1 MRWIGWAAALGA
13 CMAAAPAA
21 QAQDAPFHLGQA
33 ATACANP
40 RAATALEDPQ
50 EPRRADPSWVAFV
63 VSDGRCIRIEA
74 GAPVSVLGQAGGLSQ
89 IEYPRGSGQRLFVAG
104 TALSPDAPPPPAEEA
119 KLAAGWTNASSGS
132 GRDAACVLSGPAGP
146 GTLAM
151 SASAD
156 RPGVVRVTVSK
167 PSWRLPPQTPVRLSA
182 AFSGRAALTLN
193 GTGQGTSLEFALT
206 DDFKAWLHGFT
217 ASASGTLS
225 FPGAAEGPWQLNLA
239 GTSAATSAM
248 AECVKESGTI
258 SAPPPF
264 ASASAQPFA
273 GASSPPPASAAL
285 RSAPPETSRSARA
298 AGGDPASLGIE
309 LPPIRP

>member
-1 MRWIGWAAALGA
+1 MRWIGWAAAFGA
-13 CMAAAPAA
+13 CMAAAPVAR
-21 QAQDAPFHLGQA
+21 AQDTPFHLGQA

-63 VSDGRCIRIEA
+63 VSDGRCVRIEA

-104 TALSPDAPPPPAEEA
+104 TALLPDASPPAEEA
-119 KLAAGWTNASSGS
+119 KPAAGWTNASSGS
-132 GRDAACVLSGPAGP
+132 GQDAACVLSGPAGP

-156 RPGVVRVTVSK
+156 RPGVVRVIVSK
-167 PSWRLPPQTPVRLSA
+167 PSWRVPPQTPARLSA
-182 AFSGRAALTLN
+182 AFSGMAALTLN

-206 DDFKAWLHGFT
+206 DGFKAWLHGFT

-239 GTSAATSAM
+239 GTSAAASAL
-248 AECVKESGTI
+248 AECVRASGII

-264 ASASAQPFA
+264 ASASAQPPT
-273 GASSPPPASAAL
+273 GVWSPPPASAASRPAL
-285 RSAPPETSRSARA
+285 PETSRPAVA
-298 AGGDPASLGIE
+298 AGSDPASQGIE

>member
-1 MRWIGWAAALGA
+1 MRRIGWAAALGA
-13 CMAAAPAA
+13 CAAAVPAA
-21 QAQDAPFHLGQA
+21 QAQDPRFHLGQA

-63 VSDGRCIRIEA
+63 VNDGRCIRIEA

-89 IEYPRGSGQRLFVAG
+89 VEYPRGSGQRLFVAS
-104 TALSPDAPPPPAEEA
+104 TALSPDAPPLAEEA
-119 KLAAGWTNASSGS
+119 RPAAGWTSASSGS
-132 GRDAACVLSGPAGP
+132 GQDAACVLSGPAGP

-167 PSWRLPPQTPVRLSA
+167 PSWRLPPQTPARLSA
-182 AFSGRAALTLN
+182 AFSGRSALALN

-239 GTSAATSAM
+239 GTSAAASAM
-248 AECVKESGTI
+248 AECVRASGTI

-273 GASSPPPASAAL
+273 GVSSLPPAPAAL
-285 RSAPPETSRSARA
+285 RPALPETSRPAGA
-298 AGGDPASLGIE
+298 AGSDPAYLGIE

>member
-1 MRWIGWAAALGA
+1 MRWIGWATALGA
-13 CMAAAPAA
+13 CMAAPAA
-21 QAQDAPFHLGQA
+21 RAQDAPFHLGQA

-63 VSDGRCIRIEA
+63 VNDGRCVRIEA
-74 GAPVSVLGQAGGLSQ
+74 GAPVSALGQAGGLSQ
-89 IEYPRGSGQRLFVAG
+89 IEYPRGSGQRLFVAS
-104 TALSPDAPPPPAEEA
+104 TALSPDVPPPAEEA
-119 KLAAGWTNASSGS
+119 KPAAGWTNASSGS

-156 RPGVVRVTVSK
+156 RPGMVRVTVSK

-182 AFSGRAALTLN
+182 AFSGMAALTLN

-206 DDFKAWLHGFT
+206 DGLKAWLHGFT

-239 GTSAATSAM
+239 GTSAAASAL
-248 AECVKESGTI
+248 AECVRESGTI

-273 GASSPPPASAAL
+273 GVSSPPPASAAL
-285 RSAPPETSRSARA
+285 RPALPETSRPAVA
-298 AGGDPASLGIE
+298 AGSDPASLGIE

>member
-1 MRWIGWAAALGA
+1 MRWIGWAAAFGA
-13 CMAAAPAA
+13 CMAAAPVAR
-21 QAQDAPFHLGQA
+21 AQDTPFHLGQA

-63 VSDGRCIRIEA
+63 VSDGRCVRIEA

-104 TALSPDAPPPPAEEA
+104 TALLPDASPPAEEA
-119 KLAAGWTNASSGS
+119 KPAAGWTNASSGF

-151 SASAD
+151 IASAD
-156 RPGVVRVTVSK
+156 RPGVVRVIVSK
-167 PSWRLPPQTPVRLSA
+167 PSWRVPPQTPARLSA
-182 AFSGRAALTLN
+182 SFSGMAALTLN

-239 GTSAATSAM
+239 GTSAAASAL
-248 AECVKESGTI
+248 AECVRASGII

-264 ASASAQPFA
+264 ASASAQPPT
-273 GASSPPPASAAL
+273 GVWSPPPASAASRPAL
-285 RSAPPETSRSARA
+285 PETSHPAVA
-298 AGGDPASLGIE
+298 AGSDPASQGIE